1 MRNNRRHTC
10 PLRLAL
16 CLLTGCLLAACSTTS
31 QIPDD
36 EQLYIGI
43 DNIDYS
49 SKPTRRE
56 LIRRDSVGVITTISD
71 AVIAV
76 DNILEGRVDDGIVG
90 KLREDALNA
99 LTSKKKLTEEQRAA
113 DAEAAVE
120 RKAFETAKEEVEAV
134 LAYPPN
140 NALFGSSSVRS
151 PLQIGLWVHSGF
163 ANAEG
168 KFGKWI
174 YKTFGRQPVLVSTVS
189 PDLRAKVA
197 QNTLRNYGFFRGQVG
212 YDVLTQKNPKKARVR
227 YNVAVGPLTR
237 LDTVSYLGFVGAQDS
252 LLRANEQKK
261 ILRQDK
267 PFSVVDLANEQTRI
281 GKLFRENGYFFWQDA
296 YTTYQADTLQK
307 PLRAQLH
314 VQPRKGIAAQALR
327 PWYIGHTYVAMRRSE
342 RDQLTTTRGRRGMTL
357 SYSGEMPPL
366 MPRMWRQAITH
377 RRGKPYN
384 YTDQQNTLEKLSAL
398 GLFSQ
403 MDVNYVPRDTTAT
416 CDTLD
421 IYVTALLDKP
431 FDSDF
436 EMNATLRS
444 NQQVGPG
451 LSYSLNRRNAFRGG
465 ETVSFKLF
473 GSYEWQIRS
482 GSTASNSLL
491 DSYELGSQLSFKF
504 PRFFAPFISRRR
516 LRFPAE
522 TTFALDGDWKRRA
535 GFFTIIGAGISAKY
549 NWHRRQNVLHELTPL
564 SIEFDKTINT
574 SEAFDSIMLANPAL
588 SVAMRNQF
596 IPTMSYMLTYSSPAG
611 TRRPLW
617 LQVSAKEGGNLLSGA
632 YAVAGESW
640 TKADKR
646 MLGSPFAQFVKS
658 TAEVHYTIP
667 LTPELTLAT
676 RFYGGA
682 LWAYGNSSRA
692 PYAEQFYVGGA
703 NSIRGFMVRSI
714 GPGRYR
720 SPNAKYSYI
729 DQTGEVKLE
738 ANAELRA
745 HLFGSLHG
753 ALFLDAGNV
762 WLLRADPMRTD
773 AALRANTLKDIA
785 VGTGLGLRYDLEF
798 LILRLDLGVGL
809 HAPYD
814 TGHGGFFNMH
824 RLGDMLNLHFA
835 IGYPF

>member
-281 GKLFRENGYFFWQDA
+281 GKLFRENGYFF
-296 YTTYQADTLQK
+296 
-307 PLRAQLH
+307 
-314 VQPRKGIAAQALR
+314 
-327 PWYIGHTYVAMRRSE
+327 
-342 RDQLTTTRGRRGMTL
+342 
-357 SYSGEMPPL
+357 
-366 MPRMWRQAITH
+366 
-377 RRGKPYN
+377 
-384 YTDQQNTLEKLSAL
+384 
-398 GLFSQ
+398 
-403 MDVNYVPRDTTAT
+403 
-416 CDTLD
+416 
-421 IYVTALLDKP
+421 
-431 FDSDF
+431 
-436 EMNATLRS
+436 
-444 NQQVGPG
+444 
-451 LSYSLNRRNAFRGG
+451 
-465 ETVSFKLF
+465 
-473 GSYEWQIRS
+473 
-482 GSTASNSLL
+482 
-491 DSYELGSQLSFKF
+491 
-504 PRFFAPFISRRR
+504 
-516 LRFPAE
+516 
-522 TTFALDGDWKRRA
+522 
-535 GFFTIIGAGISAKY
+535 
-549 NWHRRQNVLHELTPL
+549 
-564 SIEFDKTINT
+564 
-574 SEAFDSIMLANPAL
+574 
-588 SVAMRNQF
+588 
-596 IPTMSYMLTYSSPAG
+596 
-611 TRRPLW
+611 
-617 LQVSAKEGGNLLSGA
+617 
-632 YAVAGESW
+632 
-640 TKADKR
+640 
-646 MLGSPFAQFVKS
+646 
-658 TAEVHYTIP
+658 
-667 LTPELTLAT
+667 
-676 RFYGGA
+676 
-682 LWAYGNSSRA
+682 
-692 PYAEQFYVGGA
+692 
-703 NSIRGFMVRSI
+703 
-714 GPGRYR
+714 
-720 SPNAKYSYI
+720 
-729 DQTGEVKLE
+729 
-738 ANAELRA
+738 
-745 HLFGSLHG
+745 
-753 ALFLDAGNV
+753 
-762 WLLRADPMRTD
+762 
-773 AALRANTLKDIA
+773 
-785 VGTGLGLRYDLEF
+785 
-798 LILRLDLGVGL
+798 
-809 HAPYD
+809 
-814 TGHGGFFNMH
+814 
-824 RLGDMLNLHFA
+824 
-835 IGYPF
+835 